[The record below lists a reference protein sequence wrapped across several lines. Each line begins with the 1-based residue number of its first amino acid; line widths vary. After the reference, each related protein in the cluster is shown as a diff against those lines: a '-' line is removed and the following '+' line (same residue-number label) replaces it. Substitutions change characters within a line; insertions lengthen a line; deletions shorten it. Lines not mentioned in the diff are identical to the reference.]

1 MIVTPVTVKGK
12 ETENKESTN
21 LDNKWKRSPKET
33 LFLLM
38 FFKGWPESSPAVYSQ
53 KIEVWQSVRGMQGEM
68 KEKHPCESEWYAKAL
83 RRLLV

>member
-21 LDNKWKRSPKET
+21 LDNKLKRSPKET

-38 FFKGWPESSPAVYSQ
+38 FFLRDDQ
-53 KIEVWQSVRGMQGEM
+53 
-68 KEKHPCESEWYAKAL
+68 KAL
-83 RRLLV
+83 LQFILKRLKCGRAKEECKER

>member
-21 LDNKWKRSPKET
+21 LDNKLKRSPKET

-38 FFKGWPESSPAVYSQ
+38 FF
-53 KIEVWQSVRGMQGEM
+53 
-68 KEKHPCESEWYAKAL
+68 
-83 RRLLV
+83 